1 MSEEAIPLSPEFLI
15 SGLRIRIL
23 AMETTKSKWN
33 TMLIGARPGRFLIFD
48 MPKVNNMPVRLDDGS
63 RWAVNFISN
72 GQIFTFYSEV
82 VGSSYRPFPIVFF
95 SYPDSVEISNLR
107 NDKRY
112 PVNIPVTIETSQGAQ
127 QQPLTKG
134 LVLDLSWGGCLAAST
149 VAVPA
154 DVPLFMTIYLD
165 NSTRIDGIQVEK
177 KSCRNKQGTYYTGF
191 SFLPSNPVAV
201 TDRIGELITEIE
213 SIPLR
218 ISGPAGPPRRA
229 PPGPYLSPERI
240 LSL

>member
-1 MSEEAIPLSPEFLI
+1 MTESNIPLSPDILI
-15 SGLRIRIL
+15 CGLRIRIL

-48 MPKVNNMPVRLDDGS
+48 MPRANNMPVKLDDGS
-63 RWAVNFISN
+63 RWAVNFISH

-82 VGSSYRPFPIVFF
+82 IGSSYRPFPVVFF
-95 SYPDSVEISNLR
+95 SYPDSIEISNLR

-112 PVNIPVTIETSQGAQ
+112 PVNIPVTIETTTDT
-127 QQPLTKG
+127 PPKLVTKG

-154 DVPLFMTIYLD
+154 DIVLAMTIYLD
-165 NSTRIDGIQVEK
+165 NSNTIEGIMVEK

-191 SFLPSNPVAV
+191 SFLPSNPVKV

-213 SIPLR
+213 SMPLR
-218 ISGPAGPPRRA
+218 I
-229 PPGPYLSPERI
+229 
-240 LSL
+240 